1 MGFNRFYTRLLLS
14 ALMASPSYA
23 LLFIIRGFDFAGM
36 TAYAYITYAG
46 VVFLILVCLF
56 EIHNLKSRWIERMI
70 PWKTDSVLRLITEL
84 FSIILI
90 TVPIVTGGMLILYDG
105 LWEMDIWGAP
115 LMMYTI
121 FSLPIS
127 ILIAV
132 FVNADTLIQD
142 WKQSILRTEMLEK
155 QALMAQFNALQL
167 QLSPHFLFNNFNV
180 LHALIDEDPKQ
191 ATSYLQS
198 MSEVF
203 RYILRKQENEM
214 VPLADELRFAR
225 HYIFMLGI
233 RFGENLRTKIDIV
246 LDPPVFIPPA
256 TLQILIENAIMHNEI
271 SSDHPLTLQL
281 NRLGSDYL
289 EVSNT
294 LQPKIV
300 RHTGASVGL
309 KNITDRYSFLTD
321 RNIVIEK
328 TTSSF
333 VVRVPLLEGL
343 T

>member
-1 MGFNRFYTRLLLS
+1 MGFNRFYTRILLS

-23 LLFIIRGFDFAGM
+23 LLFIIRGFDFADM

-56 EIHNLKSRWIERMI
+56 EIHNLKSRWLERFI
-70 PWKTDSVLRLITEL
+70 PWKTDTILRLITEL
-84 FSIILI
+84 FLTILI
-90 TVPIVTGGMLILYDG
+90 TFPIVTGWMLILYDG

-142 WKQSILRTEMLEK
+142 WKQSFLRTEVLEK
-155 QALMAQFNALQL
+155 QALMARFNAMQL

-191 ATSYLQS
+191 ASSYLQS

-203 RYILRKQENEM
+203 RYILRRHDNEM
-214 VPLADELRFAR
+214 VPLADELEFAR

-233 RFGENLRTKIDIV
+233 RFGENLRTLIDV
-246 LDPPVFIPPA
+246 KLDPPVFIPPA
-256 TLQILIENAIMHNEI
+256 TLQILIENAIVHNEI
-271 SSDHPLTLQL
+271 SSDRPLQL
-281 NRLGSDYL
+281 QLRRLDNTTL
-289 EVSNT
+289 VVSNT
-294 LQPKIV
+294 LQPKLV

-309 KNITDRYSFLTD
+309 KNISERYSYLTERD
-321 RNIVIEK
+321 IVVEK
-328 TTSSF
+328 TESSF
-333 VVRVPLLEGL
+333 VVRVPLLEG
-343 T
+343 TS